1 MSQGKPNIIVNVNV
15 TNPGQFLACCGLLE
29 LAYRLCPGALGW
41 FESSAFRVADS
52 MPLDRILEQ
61 LATAEIRSSLSDE
74 ELRSLGTLLSKKK
87 SDLTDIELS
96 EKTGLQRKWRMER
109 LRVSNP
115 FDISLDWWRDHRGD
129 RTELKTWAAKQMV
142 FEMADRMF
150 SIVRRDIRRRPA
162 PERDLFF
169 ESNDDS
175 LPFNFDSDLCRTGN
189 ARDAGFSADTLG
201 LKCSYRPLLELL
213 AFIAL
218 QRFQPA
224 IGSDGQHFVYCT
236 WGAPLPPPVAAAA
249 ASGAISVPLQR
260 RYGFALFNRTK
271 YMKAFLP
278 ATAIDESQQFSR
290 RFAVRGGSV
299 PAKRDATRLVS
310 REP

>member
-1 MSQGKPNIIVNVNV
+1 MTQAKPNITLNKVDV
-15 TNPGQFLACCGLLE
+15 TNPGQFFACCGLLE
-29 LAYRLCPGALGW
+29 LAYRLCPGAESW
-41 FESSAFRVADS
+41 FEGSAFHVSDS
-52 MPLDRILEQ
+52 MGLDRILEQ
-61 LATAEIRSSLSDE
+61 LATAGIRSSLSLE
-74 ELRSLGTLLSKKK
+74 ERRSLSTLLSKEK
-87 SDLTDIELS
+87 DALTEVERI
-96 EKTGLQRKWRMER
+96 EKTRLQQMWRMER
-109 LRVSNP
+109 LWLNKP
-115 FDISLDWWRDHRGD
+115 FDIWLDWWRDNRGE

-142 FEMADRMF
+142 AEMADRMF
-150 SIVRRDIRRRPA
+150 SIVQEMRRSA
-162 PERDLFF
+162 PERELFF

-201 LKCSYRPLLELL
+201 LKSSYRPLLELL

-224 IGSDGQHFVYCT
+224 SVSDGQLFVYCT
-236 WGAPLPPPVAAAA
+236 WGVPLPPPVAAAA

-278 ATAIDESQQFSR
+278 ATAIDESNQSSR
-290 RFAVRGGSV
+290 VFAVTGGSV
-299 PAKRDATRLVS
+299 SAKRDAARFVS

>member
-1 MSQGKPNIIVNVNV
+1 MNQGKPNISVNVDV

-29 LAYRLCPGALGW
+29 LAYRLCPGAEGW
-41 FESSAFRVADS
+41 FEDSAFHVADS

-61 LATAEIRSSLSDE
+61 LARAEIRSSLSAE
-74 ELRSLGTLLSKKK
+74 ELRSLGTLLSKEKGA
-87 SDLTDIELS
+87 LTDIELS
-96 EKTGLQRKWRMER
+96 EKTRLQRMWRIER

-142 FEMADRMF
+142 AEMADRMF
-150 SIVRRDIRRRPA
+150 SIVQRDIQRQPK

-169 ESNDDS
+169 ESNDNS

-201 LKCSYRPLLELL
+201 IKSSYRPLLELL

-224 IGSDGQHFVYCT
+224 SDGQLFVYCT
-236 WGAPLPPPVAAAA
+236 WGVPLPPPVAAAA
-249 ASGAISVPLQR
+249 ACGAISVQLQR
-260 RYGFALFNRTK
+260 RYRFALFNRTK

-278 ATAIDESQQFSR
+278 ATAIR
-290 RFAVRGGSV
+290 
-299 PAKRDATRLVS
+299 
-310 REP
+310 